1 NDYIDAWF
9 CGYQPTVVG
18 IAWIGFDQP
27 KRMGS
32 GETGGTAALPIWI
45 GYMEKALKG
54 VPETFMDM
62 PEGLT
67 AVTTEDPAGRVPKEL
82 IYKEQLPVEEW
93 HAPTE
98 PLPTTGP
105 APTPAPVSEA
115 KPRVIER

>member
-1 NDYIDAWF
+1 M
-9 CGYQPTVVG
+9 VG

-67 AVTTEDPAGRVPKEL
+67 AVTTEDPAGRVQKEL